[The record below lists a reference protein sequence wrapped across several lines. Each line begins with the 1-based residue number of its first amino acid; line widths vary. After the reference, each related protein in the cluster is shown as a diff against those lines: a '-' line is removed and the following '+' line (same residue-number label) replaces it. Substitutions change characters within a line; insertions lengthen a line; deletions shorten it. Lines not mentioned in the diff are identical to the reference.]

1 MNDYAIIYY
10 TIKYIILHN
19 TGIIPY
25 DDVTSCS
32 SNVTWSISTW
42 SHLMSYR
49 FRCVSDLRQGFAA
62 VQEVSSKM
70 KMNMSLEQ
78 FCYSAKQSLLPI
90 SRKQL
95 HDPSLWPDRPRWNRK
110 RTLAYWMSRALQNL
124 QFRNETARDLHV
136 FRICTNLG
144 KLPSSQIIL
153 GRCHQVSLLCSK
165 AKRFQN
171 VLCPS
176 ETEKIWKPT
185 ATAQGKTAG
194 CPPLCRS
201 ACRSCVQK
209 TSRAKHFDLAKRT
222 RMTEYLDLWILRA

>member
-1 MNDYAIIYY
+1 MMM
-10 TIKYIILHN
+10 
-19 TGIIPY
+19 
-25 DDVTSCS
+25 
-32 SNVTWSISTW
+32 
-42 SHLMSYR
+42 SHLAVRMSL
-49 FRCVSDLRQGFAA
+49 DLPDLISCHIDLDVWVTCDLSWWFIFRQGFAA

-78 FCYSAKQSLLPI
+78 FCYSAKQLILPI

-124 QFRNETARDLHV
+124 QFRNETAPDVHV
-136 FRICTNLG
+136 FRICTNLS

-176 ETEKIWKPT
+176 ETEKIRKPT

-209 TSRAKHFDLAKRT
+209 TLRAKHFDLAKRT